1 MLYEIFT
8 IGMSDNRVLVYFRW
22 IAHFLIDPLP
32 LVLGGSPYPRIQGR
46 KMADLLTQGYRMPK
60 PRHVEDTL

>member
-22 IAHFLIDPLP
+22 IAHFLIDPL
-32 LVLGGSPYPRIQGR
+32 SPCLTSRFRWLSLSKYSGTKNGR
-46 KMADLLTQGYRMPK
+46 FTDSGLQDA
-60 PRHVEDTL
+60 